1 MQLKAHTP
9 EYLATFYERLEA
21 RSVGGENGCRLW
33 IGALTGQKYPAIR
46 FMGDLWAIH
55 RLLMT
60 IEHGVIGDGMEVDH
74 ICFNKTCI
82 NPEHLRVIPMELNR
96 SLKDPRNRG
105 LRNSSTGEWGIYPHL
120 RGKLQ
125 VRIRKEGVLHT
136 AGTHIDLS
144 AAIEAR
150 DALIAQLW
158 PEGLI
163 TEVQKQAA

>member
-1 MQLKAHTP
+1 MQLKTHTP
-9 EYLATFYERLEA
+9 EYLATFYERLNA
-21 RSVGGENGCRLW
+21 RTVDGPDGCRLW
-33 IGALTGQKYPAIR
+33 AGAVTGQKYPAIR

-60 IEHGVIGDGMEVDH
+60 IEHGEIDDSMEVDH
-74 ICFNKTCI
+74 FCFNMTCV
-82 NPEHLRVIPMELNR
+82 NPAHLRIIERGLNR
-96 SLKDPRNRG
+96 RLKDPRKRG
-105 LRNSSTGEWGIYPHL
+105 ARNSSTGEWGIYTHL

-136 AGTHIDLS
+136 AGTHADMS

-158 PEGLI
+158 PEGLL